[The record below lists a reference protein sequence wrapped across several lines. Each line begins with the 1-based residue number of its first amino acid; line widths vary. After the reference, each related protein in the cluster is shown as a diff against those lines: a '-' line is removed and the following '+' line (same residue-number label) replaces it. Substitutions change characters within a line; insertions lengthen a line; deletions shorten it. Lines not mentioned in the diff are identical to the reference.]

1 LYVDLDG
8 TISEGIEKGLFGKC
22 INLYRSGTSENHKE
36 LRTCKIYFAGNGNS
50 GASIELYSKNTI
62 LKKGDFISLNI
73 SIPKKE
79 NHGIFFDL
87 VALSIFF
94 GQEDTIVNRFVKD
107 IRQTYIIVW

>member
-62 LKKGDFISLNI
+62 LKKAILF
-73 SIPKKE
+73 
-79 NHGIFFDL
+79 H
-87 VALSIFF
+87 
-94 GQEDTIVNRFVKD
+94 
-107 IRQTYIIVW
+107 